1 MTGAED
7 MNRSYLFVPG
17 DSLRKFERGSSG
29 AADALILDLEDSVA
43 PQNKGEARR
52 LTREMLSRPRSGQ
65 RLFVRVNAL
74 DTGLTL
80 DDLAAVMP
88 ARPYGIVL
96 PKCSSRDDVHRLAMY
111 LDAFESAFGLAVGET
126 RILAIAIE
134 TAQSLFR
141 LGDYRDSPRLCGMMW
156 GAEDLSAALGASENR
171 GGGQFLGPYQLARNL
186 CLAGAAAAGVDAV
199 DTVYVDIEDLD
210 GLREEALCARRDGF
224 AGKAVIHPKHV
235 DPVNEAFLPGA
246 DEIDWARRVL
256 AAIDEAGAA
265 GVVRLDGKMIEHLHL
280 VSARR
285 VLALAALR
293 PAKD

>member
-1 MTGAED
+1 

-17 DSLRKFERGSSG
+17 DSPRKFERGSAG

-43 PQNKGEARR
+43 PQNKGQARQ
-52 LTREMLSRPRSGQ
+52 LTREMLSRSRSGQ
-65 RLFVRVNAL
+65 QLFVRVNAL

-80 DDLAAVMP
+80 DDLVAVMP
-88 ARPYGIVL
+88 GRPDGIVL

-111 LDAFESAFGLAVGET
+111 LDAFESAFGLAAGET
-126 RILAIAIE
+126 RILAIATE

-141 LGDYRDSPRLCGMMW
+141 LGDYRDSSPRLCGMMW
-156 GAEDLSAALGASENR
+156 GAEDLSASLGASENR

-186 CLAGAAAAGVDAV
+186 CLAGAAAAGVDAI

-210 GLREEALCARRDGF
+210 GVREEALCARRDGF

-265 GVVRLDGKMIEHLHL
+265 GVVRLDGKMIDQPHL
-280 VSARR
+280 VSARKI
-285 VLALAALR
+285 LALAALR
-293 PAKD
+293 PAKA